1 MPLWD
6 LGAACPRPRQNHYT
20 KAFMSWVLLLS
31 AQCSSAFLQFSI
43 ITCGKA
49 GGGGGGTWG
58 GGRKSTHQL
67 PSLKIKGEAKEILRS
82 PQFQRHRHKHRGD
95 FCVWETVFGEEGR
108 WGLSFCEERC
118 CQVMHVRICSEPL
131 KLIDSEVDG
140 TKSIWVESVWYKCQV
155 AYVFFCTNS
164 K

>member
-6 LGAACPRPRQNHYT
+6 LGAACPGPRQNHYR
-20 KAFMSWVLLLS
+20 KAFMSWMLLLS
-31 AQCSSAFLQFSI
+31 SQCSSAFLQFSI

-49 GGGGGGTWG
+49 GGAGVGGG
-58 GGRKSTHQL
+58 STHQL
-67 PSLKIKGEAKEILRS
+67 PSLKIKDEAKEILRS
-82 PQFQRHRHKHRGD
+82 PQFERHKHRGD

-108 WGLSFCEERC
+108 WGLSFCEERG
-118 CQVMHVRICSEPL
+118 CQVMHVWICLEPL
-131 KLIDSEVDG
+131 KLIDSEADG